1 MHRWPISKEKNLK
14 ILLLSPR
21 LSGVGGIAQHV
32 RRLARGLRGAGHE
45 VELVSIETLG
55 VRLRKGL
62 ANPSYSVLAALKST
76 GEKFDIV
83 HGHNLPSAPAVKLAK
98 AHVRIVTLHGVYSR
112 QIRLLY
118 GGMLGSMAEL
128 FEKWI
133 LRGVDAVTAV
143 SLEAVKYYRSLGLK
157 AIHIP
162 NAIDLSEMPNEAERV
177 SEPQITYLGRLS
189 KEKGIDILV
198 RAALMG
204 LRGVVIAGDGPMRPL
219 VEKVAQK
226 GLLKFLGPLPRA
238 KALRILAGSD
248 AAILPSREEGVSTV
262 LLEAMALKVPIVA
275 TRVGGTIEVLKD
287 GEDALLVSPN
297 PSKIRDAVAKLLADK
312 SLVKKLAENAYQ
324 RLINNYE
331 WKIVLKKYL
340 ELYEQLIDTSD

>member
-1 MHRWPISKEKNLK
+1 LR

-21 LSGVGGIAQHV
+21 VSGVGGIAQHV

-55 VRLRKGL
+55 VKLRKGL
-62 ANPSYSVLAALKST
+62 ANPGYSVLASLKST

-98 AHVRIVTLHGVYSR
+98 AHARIVTLHGVYSR

-128 FEKWI
+128 FERWI

-204 LRGVVIAGDGPMRPL
+204 LRGIVIAGDGPMRSL
-219 VEKVAQK
+219 VEIAAQK

-238 KALRILAGSD
+238 KALKILAGSD
-248 AAILPSREEGVSTV
+248 VVVLPSREEGVSTV

-275 TRVGGTIEVLKD
+275 TRVGGTLEILRD
-287 GEDALLVSPN
+287 NEDALLVN
-297 PSKIRDAVAKLLADK
+297 PDPHEIKEAVMRLLTQAELAKTLTI
-312 SLVKKLAENAYQ
+312 NAYQ
-324 RLINNYE
+324 RLIGNYNWDIIE
-331 WKIVLKKYL
+331 RKYL
-340 ELYEQLIDTSD
+340 TLYERLLEAVT

>member
-1 MHRWPISKEKNLK
+1 LR

-32 RRLARGLRGAGHE
+32 RRLARGLREAGHE
-45 VELVSIETLG
+45 VKLVSIETLG

-62 ANPSYSVLAALKST
+62 ANPGYSMLAALKST
-76 GEKFDIV
+76 GERFDIV

-98 AHVRIVTLHGVYSR
+98 AHARIVTLHGVYSR

-128 FEKWI
+128 FERWI

-157 AIHIP
+157 AVHIP
-162 NAIDLSEMPNEAERV
+162 NAIDLSEMPSEAERV

-189 KEKGIDILV
+189 KEKGVDILV

-204 LRGVVIAGDGPMRPL
+204 LRGIVVAGDGPMRPL
-219 VEKVAQK
+219 VERAAQK
-226 GLLKFLGPLPRA
+226 GILKFLGPLPRA

-248 AAILPSREEGVSTV
+248 VAILPSREEGVSTV
-262 LLEAMALKVPIVA
+262 LLEAMAL
-275 TRVGGTIEVLKD
+275 RC
-287 GEDALLVSPN
+287 
-297 PSKIRDAVAKLLADK
+297 R
-312 SLVKKLAENAYQ
+312 
-324 RLINNYE
+324 
-331 WKIVLKKYL
+331 
-340 ELYEQLIDTSD
+340 

>member
-1 MHRWPISKEKNLK
+1 LR

-32 RRLARGLRGAGHE
+32 RRLARGLREAGHE
-45 VELVSIETLG
+45 VKLISIETLG

-62 ANPSYSVLAALKST
+62 ANPGYSMLAALKSIE
-76 GEKFDIV
+76 GKFDIV

-98 AHVRIVTLHGVYSR
+98 AHARVITLHGVYSR

-128 FEKWI
+128 FERWI

-157 AIHIP
+157 VVHIP

-189 KEKGIDILV
+189 KEKGVDILV

-204 LRGVVIAGDGPMRPL
+204 LRGMVVAGDGPMRPL
-219 VEKVAQK
+219 IERAAQK

-238 KALRILAGSD
+238 KALKILAGSD
-248 AAILPSREEGVSTV
+248 VVVLPSREEGVSTV

-275 TRVGGTIEVLKD
+275 TRVGGTLEILRD
-287 GEDALLVSPN
+287 NEDALLVN
-297 PSKIRDAVAKLLADK
+297 PDPHEIKEAVMRLLTQAELAKTLTI
-312 SLVKKLAENAYQ
+312 NAYQ
-324 RLINNYE
+324 RLIGNYNWDIIE
-331 WKIVLKKYL
+331 RKYL
-340 ELYEQLIDTSD
+340 TLYERLLEVVT

>member
-1 MHRWPISKEKNLK
+1 LR

-32 RRLARGLRGAGHE
+32 RRLARGLREAGHE
-45 VELVSIETLG
+45 VKLVSIETLG

-62 ANPSYSVLAALKST
+62 ANPGYSMLATLKST
-76 GEKFDIV
+76 GERIDIV

-98 AHVRIVTLHGVYSR
+98 ARVRIVTLHGVYSR

-128 FEKWI
+128 FERRI

-157 AIHIP
+157 AVHIP
-162 NAIDLSEMPNEAERV
+162 NAIDLSEMPSEAERV

-204 LRGVVIAGDGPMRPL
+204 LRGIVVAGDGPMRPL
-219 VEKVAQK
+219 VERTARK
-226 GLLKFLGPLPRA
+226 GILKFLGPLPRA
-238 KALRILAGSD
+238 KALKILAGSD
-248 AAILPSREEGVSTV
+248 VVVLPSREEGVSTV

-275 TRVGGTIEVLKD
+275 TSVGGTAEILRN
-287 GEDALLVSPN
+287 GEEALLVDPD
-297 PSKIRDAVAKLLADK
+297 PSRIKDAVAKLLADK
-312 SLVKKLAENAYQ
+312 SLAKKLTENAYQ
-324 RLINNYE
+324 KLLSNYE
-331 WKIVLKKYL
+331 WRIVLKKYL
-340 ELYEQLIDTSD
+340 ELYEQLMSEI

>member
-1 MHRWPISKEKNLK
+1 MK

-45 VELVSIETLG
+45 VKLVSIETLG

-62 ANPSYSVLAALKST
+62 ANPGYSVLAALKSM
-76 GEKFDIV
+76 EERFDIV
-83 HGHNLPSAPAVKLAK
+83 HGHNLPSAPAVKLAR
-98 AHVRIVTLHGVYSR
+98 ARARIVTLHGAYSR

-128 FEKWI
+128 FERWI

-143 SLEAVKYYRSLGLK
+143 SLEAVRYYRGLGLK
-157 AIHIP
+157 VIHIP
-162 NAIDLSEMPNEAERV
+162 NAIDLSEMPSEAERV

-189 KEKGIDILV
+189 KEKGVDILV

-204 LRGVVIAGDGPMRPL
+204 LRGIVVAGDGPMRPL
-219 VEKVAQK
+219 IERAAQK

-248 AAILPSREEGVSTV
+248 VAILPSREEGISTV
-262 LLEAMALKVPIVA
+262 LLEAMALRIPIVA
-275 TRVGGTIEVLKD
+275 TRVGGTIEILGD
-287 GEDALLVSPN
+287 GEDALLVN
-297 PSKIRDAVAKLLADK
+297 PDPGEIKEAVIKLLADR
-312 SLVKKLAENAYQ
+312 SLAKKLAENAYQ
-324 RLINNYE
+324 RLLSNYE
-331 WKIVLKKYL
+331 WRIVMEKYL
-340 ELYEQLIDTSD
+340 RLYERLVDADS

>member
-1 MHRWPISKEKNLK
+1 LR

-32 RRLARGLRGAGHE
+32 RRLARGLREAGHE
-45 VELVSIETLG
+45 VELASIETLG

-62 ANPSYSVLAALKST
+62 ANPGYSVLASLKST
-76 GEKFDIV
+76 GERFDVV

-98 AHVRIVTLHGVYSR
+98 AHARIVTLHGVYSR

-128 FEKWI
+128 FERWI

-143 SLEAVKYYRSLGLK
+143 SLEAARYYRSLGLE
-157 AIHIP
+157 AVHIP
-162 NAIDLSEMPNEAERV
+162 NAIDLSEMPSEAERI

-189 KEKGIDILV
+189 KEKGVDILV

-204 LRGVVIAGDGPMRPL
+204 LRGIVVAGDGPMRPL
-219 VEKVAQK
+219 IERAAQK

-248 AAILPSREEGVSTV
+248 VAILPSREEGISTV
-262 LLEAMALKVPIVA
+262 LLEAMALRIPIVA
-275 TRVGGTIEVLKD
+275 TRVGGTIEILGD
-287 GEDALLVSPN
+287 GEDALLVN
-297 PSKIRDAVAKLLADK
+297 PDPGEIKEAVIKLLADR
-312 SLVKKLAENAYQ
+312 SLAKKLAENAYQ
-324 RLINNYE
+324 RLLSNYE
-331 WKIVLKKYL
+331 WRIVMEKYL
-340 ELYEQLIDTSD
+340 RLYERLVDADS

>member
-1 MHRWPISKEKNLK
+1 LR

-21 LSGVGGIAQHV
+21 VSGVGGIAQHV
-32 RRLARGLRGAGHE
+32 RRLARGLREAGHE

-55 VRLRKGL
+55 VKLRKGL
-62 ANPSYSVLAALKST
+62 ANPGYSVLAALKSM

-98 AHVRIVTLHGVYSR
+98 AHARIVTLHGVYSR

-128 FEKWI
+128 FERWI

-204 LRGVVIAGDGPMRPL
+204 LRGIVIAGDGPMRSL
-219 VEKVAQK
+219 VEIAAQK

-238 KALRILAGSD
+238 KALKILAGSD
-248 AAILPSREEGVSTV
+248 VVVLPSREEGVSTV
-262 LLEAMALKVPIVA
+262 LLEAMALRVPIVA
-275 TRVGGTIEVLKD
+275 TRVGGTLEILRD
-287 GEDALLVSPN
+287 NEDALLVN
-297 PSKIRDAVAKLLADK
+297 PDPHEIKEAVMRLLTQAELAKTLTI
-312 SLVKKLAENAYQ
+312 NAYQ
-324 RLINNYE
+324 RLIGNYNWDIIE
-331 WKIVLKKYL
+331 RKYL
-340 ELYEQLIDTSD
+340 TLYERLLEAVT